1 MTTGTPRP
9 VPAEGEDVSPDGGV
23 GTAAGA
29 RAGQLERLVLGGRG
43 VEAGVDRGRRGGG
56 EDGHRERL
64 RVQVLT
70 TANHLQAALELA
82 VIAVERGVRDEQV
95 VASLFRSQVHSAT
108 DIINT
113 PVSCF
118 IGRMVK

>member
-1 MTTGTPRP
+1 ML
-9 VPAEGEDVSPDGGV
+9 PDCRV

-29 RAGQLERLVLGGRG
+29 RAGQLEGLVLGGRG
-43 VEAGVDRGRRGGG
+43 VEPRVDRGRRGGG

-95 VASLFRSQVHSAT
+95 VASLFRPQVHSGT
-108 DIINT
+108 DVRNT
-113 PVSCF
+113 AVACV
-118 IGRMVK
+118 ICMMVQ

>member
-1 MTTGTPRP
+1 MTTETPRP
-9 VPAEGEDVSPDGGV
+9 VPAGGEDILPDGGV

-43 VEAGVDRGRRGGG
+43 VESGVDRGCGGGG

-95 VASLFRSQVHSAT
+95 VASLFRSQVHSGT
-108 DIINT
+108 DIRNT
-113 PVSCF
+113 PVS
-118 IGRMVK
+118 